1 MESLGNIQKSRCEKK
16 RQMQIIN
23 AVSFDLSE
31 EGTVAVE
38 INTGNTCSLN
48 LTKSYCYIITVL
60 PFTLVYFEGHLIP
73 NLSKFADFIATY
85 FMKVWTLK
93 ISR

>member
-16 RQMQIIN
+16 RQMQMIN
-23 AVSFDLSE
+23 VVSFDLSE

-48 LTKSYCYIITVL
+48 LTKSYCYISPSFPL
-60 PFTLVYFEGHLIP
+60 PLY
-73 NLSKFADFIATY
+73 
-85 FMKVWTLK
+85 
-93 ISR
+93 ISRATLFLTFPSLQTL